1 MPEEVLIDSAVVNTR
16 TELPP
21 GTRIGPYTLAEK
33 LGMGATASV
42 YLATDDNGRPF
53 AVKIRRRGQADMD
66 RRFLREFESMRLL
79 RVPGVVTV
87 YEAGIEDEY
96 LWFSMDRVFG
106 KPFHDAL
113 HEEPYLIARVERTI
127 SVGHQ
132 LLTVLAELHEA
143 GYTHRDV
150 KPSNV
155 LVDTGGD
162 VHVLDFGIGRYFQ
175 HGDTLSHSG
184 EVLGTIP
191 YMSPE
196 QLAGLPSDERVDLFA
211 TGIMLH
217 EAIAGKR
224 PRPLTTV
231 GWIPKNCL
239 ERLPA
244 LATMYRE
251 VPRGLSKLVERL
263 LAVDPH
269 DRPQAREAARELKR
283 VEAGAINHAWPEPV
297 YVEPGDWWL
306 PLEGCL
312 GHGTY
317 PPVWIVE
324 GPTGS
329 GKRRLAE
336 HVQRVGLLEGTW
348 TMHLHCRIDR
358 VGAPMLQLLEQIVH
372 TLDDEIVAEVVG
384 PAATA
389 LRQMWA
395 HLPLPIDRSPE
406 GAGSSGHIVEAL
418 ARIVGRLAEQRSLL
432 LIVHDLQHID
442 RFTARI
448 LPLIARQCGE
458 GLGLLVLHESRWATP
473 ASRSLVA
480 TLRREAQGGVLTVPR
495 FGAEECEAIG
505 RSLCPAE
512 PPVFE
517 RPVPALKAVEAGLK
531 ALARWRN
538 EPFPRPDV
546 SLWPA
551 SVYDQ
556 PIPEALYRALIG
568 KEPRSLPWLHVENG
582 GVTLSGETA
591 AALARSRL
599 PALKRSAAMLAKA
612 WGRTPLQDPGAMAT
626 LYLLAG
632 DALRAWEPA
641 ARAAMHADRT
651 GEFALARQWLLLLDT
666 LPPHPKR
673 DPSLD
678 FELAWVQSRVAL
690 RTDQGTVRVGLVDVA
705 EKLARTNEHHQR
717 VRLLRAEFGLRQGAV
732 RPPLVAALRVGSTNS
747 GAPPHVQVRAL
758 MVAIKCRLLLGQVP
772 EALRDLDRAE
782 KLVDAHPDPLLKVRV
797 THARADLAYHQH
809 DLLWCRALCQKNIR
823 TASEHGYM
831 RGVAFAAHRLAHVLR
846 AMGRRRDAEAQIRS
860 ARDAFMATGDPT
872 PDAEAGLTLA
882 TLLVERGEPLAARHL
897 LDATIHRIR
906 GLYLDHLLPIAMRVT
921 LKVATLTGETTD
933 ATLALPGVDVK
944 ADDEASAALVHWWR
958 SRGDVDRALAVPGPN
973 DLRTFGYTVWRLERA
988 RAALVGNRERLAQEE
1003 ARKGLDEATAQGF
1016 AELQVYAQLIL
1027 GAVSDVDDEA
1037 WVELQRRAMTSM
1049 WTEVFLGALEMDA
1062 RRLSRTQPDLARQRW
1077 RALEARAG
1085 ELGYL
1090 PGVEEA
1096 TGWLADQL

>member
-1 MPEEVLIDSAVVNTR
+1 MNSR
-16 TELPP
+16 TDLPP

-53 AVKIRRRGQADMD
+53 AVKVRRRGQAEMD

-87 YEAGIEDEY
+87 YEAGIEDEF

-106 KPFHDAL
+106 KPFHEAL
-113 HEEPYLIARVERTI
+113 QEEPYLIARVERTI
-127 SVGHQ
+127 AVGQQ

-162 VHVLDFGIGRYFQ
+162 VHVLDFGIGRYFS

-191 YMSPE
+191 FMSPE

-239 ERLPA
+239 ERLPP
-244 LATMYRE
+244 LATMLRE
-251 VPRGLSKLVERL
+251 VPRGLSKLIERL
-263 LAVDPH
+263 LAVDPN
-269 DRPQAREAARELKR
+269 DRPTAREAALELKR
-283 VEAGAINHAWPEPV
+283 IGTGATSQDWPDPV
-297 YVEPGDWWL
+297 YVEPGDWWM

-312 GHGTY
+312 GHGVH

-336 HVQRVGLLEGTW
+336 HLHRVGLLEGVW
-348 TMHLHCRIDR
+348 TLHLSCRIDR
-358 VGAPMLQLLEQIVH
+358 VGAPIHQLLEQVVH
-372 TLDDEIVAEVVG
+372 YLDDDMVAEIVG

-395 HLPLPIDRSPE
+395 HLPLPVDRSPE
-406 GAGSSGHIVEAL
+406 GGGSSGHVVEAL
-418 ARIVGRLAEQRSLL
+418 ARVVGRLAEVRQVLL
-432 LIVHDLQHID
+432 VVHDLQLID
-442 RFTARI
+442 RFTARM
-448 LPLIARQCGE
+448 LPLIAQQAGT

-473 ASRSLVA
+473 SSRAVVA
-480 TLRREAQGGVLTVPR
+480 TLRRDAQAGVLTVPR
-495 FGAEECEAIG
+495 YGAEECAQIG

-512 PPVFE
+512 PPEFE
-517 RPVPALKAVEAGLK
+517 RPMPALKAVEAGWK
-531 ALARWRN
+531 ALAAWRN

-556 PIPEALYRALIG
+556 PIPAPLYKALVG
-568 KEPRSLPWLHVENG
+568 NDPEGLPWLEVRDG
-582 GVTLSGETA
+582 AVTLAGATA

-599 PALKRSAAMLAKA
+599 PALKRSAAILAKA

-632 DALRAWEPA
+632 DAMRAWEPA
-641 ARAAMHADRT
+641 ARAAMHADRY
-651 GEFALARQWLLLLDT
+651 GEFAVARQWLLLLDT

-705 EKLARTNEHHQR
+705 EKLARTESHHQR

-747 GAPPHVQVRAL
+747 GAPAAVQVRAL
-758 MVAIKCRLLLGQVP
+758 LVAIRCRLVLGQIP

-782 KLVDAHPDPLLKVRV
+782 KLVEDHPDPLLKVRV
-797 THARADLAYHQH
+797 THARADLAFHQH
-809 DLLWCRALCQKNIR
+809 DLLWCRALCQKTIR
-823 TASEHGYM
+823 MASEHGYM
-831 RGVAFAAHRLAHVLR
+831 RGVAFSAHRLGHVLR

-860 ARDAFMATGDPT
+860 AREAFMSTGDPT
-872 PDAEAGLTLA
+872 PDAEAGLALA

-897 LDATIHRIR
+897 LDETIHRIR

-933 ATLALPGVDVK
+933 ATLALPGVDVG

-958 SRGDVDRALAVPGPN
+958 SRGDVDRALAVTGPS
-973 DLRTFGYTVWRLERA
+973 DLRTFGYTLWRLERA
-988 RAALVGNRERLAQEE
+988 RAALVGNRERMAQEE

-1027 GAVSDVDDEA
+1027 GAITDVDDGA
-1037 WVELQRRAMTSM
+1037 WAELQRRAMTSM

-1062 RRLSRTQPDLARQRW
+1062 RRLSRSQPELARQRW
-1077 RALEARAG
+1077 RALEARSG
-1085 ELGYL
+1085 ELGYR

>member
-1 MPEEVLIDSAVVNTR
+1 VNQR
-16 TELPP
+16 TDLPP

-33 LGMGATASV
+33 LGRGATATV

-53 AVKIRRRGQADMD
+53 AVKVRRRGQAEMD

-106 KPFHDAL
+106 KSFHEAL
-113 HEEPYLIARVERTI
+113 QDEPYLIARVERTI
-127 SVGHQ
+127 SAGKK
-132 LLTVLAELHEA
+132 LLAVLAELHEA

-155 LVDTGGD
+155 LVDSGGD

-191 YMSPE
+191 FMSPE
-196 QLAGLPSDERVDLFA
+196 QLAGLPSDEKVDLFA

-231 GWIPKNCL
+231 GWIPKICL
-239 ERLPA
+239 ERLPP
-244 LATMYRE
+244 LATIYRE

-263 LAVDPH
+263 LSVDPS
-269 DRPQAREAARELKR
+269 DRPTAREAALELKR
-283 VEAGAINHAWPEPV
+283 VESGAASQEWPEPV
-297 YVEPGDWWL
+297 YTEPGDWWL
-306 PLEGCL
+306 PLEGTL
-312 GHGTY
+312 GLAAH
-317 PPVWIVE
+317 PPVWVVE

-329 GKRRLAE
+329 GKRRVAE
-336 HVQRVGLLEGTW
+336 HLHRVGLLEGTW
-348 TMHLHCRIDR
+348 TIHLRCRIDR
-358 VGAPMLQLLEQIVH
+358 VGAPMLQLLERVVAS
-372 TLDDEIVAEVVG
+372 LDDDIVAEVVG

-406 GAGSSGHIVEAL
+406 ASNSSGHVVEAL
-418 ARIVGRLAEQRSLL
+418 AQVVQRLSDVRQLL
-432 LIVHDLQHID
+432 LVIHSLEQVD
-442 RFTARI
+442 RFTARL
-448 LPLIARQCGE
+448 LPLVARHAGKQ
-458 GLGLLVLHESRWATP
+458 LGLVVLHESRWATSQ
-473 ASRSLVA
+473 SRAVVSA
-480 TLRREAQGGVLTVPR
+480 LRREAQAGLLTVPR
-495 FGAEECEAIG
+495 FGVDECTQLA
-505 RSLCPAE
+505 RSVCPAE
-512 PPVFE
+512 PPEFD
-517 RPVPALKAVEAGLK
+517 RPVPALKAVEAGWK

-556 PIPEALYRALIG
+556 PIPVPLYRALVG
-568 KEPRSLPWLHVENG
+568 AEPRDLPWLTIDEE
-582 GVTLSGETA
+582 GVTLSGHTA

-599 PALKRSAAMLAKA
+599 PALERSAAMLAKA
-612 WGRTPLQDPGAMAT
+612 WSRTPLQAPGAMAT
-626 LYLLAG
+626 LHLLAG
-632 DALRAWEPA
+632 DTLRAWEPA
-641 ARAAMHADRT
+641 ARAAMHADRF
-651 GEFALARQWLLLLDT
+651 GEFAVARQWLLLLDT
-666 LPPHPKR
+666 LPPNPRR
-673 DPSLD
+673 DPNLD

-690 RTDQGTVRVGLVDVA
+690 RTDRGTVRVGLVDVA
-705 EKLARTNEHHQR
+705 EKLARTDAHHQR

-732 RPPLVAALRVGSTNS
+732 RPPLVAALRVGSSNS

-758 MVAIKCRLLLGQVP
+758 LVAIRCRLLLGQIP

-782 KLVDAHPDPLLKVRV
+782 KLVEAHPDPLLKVRV
-797 THARADLAYHQH
+797 THARADLAFHEH

-823 TASEHGYM
+823 TASQHGYI
-831 RGVAFAAHRLAHVLR
+831 RGVAFAAHRLGHVLR
-846 AMGRRRDAEAQIRS
+846 AMGRRREAESQIRS
-860 ARDAFMATGDPT
+860 AREAFVSTGDPT
-872 PDAEAGLTLA
+872 PDAEAGLALA

-897 LDATIHRIR
+897 LDETIHRIR
-906 GLYLDHLLPIAMRVT
+906 GLYLDHLLPAAMRVT

-933 ATLALPGVDVK
+933 ATLALPGVDVA

-958 SRGDVDRALAVPGPN
+958 SRGDVDRALAVNGPN
-973 DLRTFGYTVWRLERA
+973 DLRTFGYTLWRLERA
-988 RAALVGNRERLAQEE
+988 RAALVGNRERMAQDE

-1027 GAVSDVDDEA
+1027 GALTDVDDDA
-1037 WVELQRRAMTSM
+1037 WAELQRRAMTSM

-1062 RRLSRTQPDLARQRW
+1062 RRLSRSQPDLARQRW

-1085 ELGYL
+1085 ELGYR